1 MPAHATAAQLADY
14 LRTTEGQLPPDAGR
28 VLGDVG
34 ALIDERAPD
43 ATAAAKRSVSLAVAA
58 RVLSN
63 PQGIVQRQI
72 GPHYTERYDQA
83 TARSPMALF
92 SADLALLG
100 VSSDENYLDRREQ
113 RRAGAAFSHQS
124 RLPSARGATR
134 DVERRW

>member
-1 MPAHATAAQLADY
+1 MPAYATAAQLADY
-14 LRTTEGQLPPDAGR
+14 LRTTEGQLPADAGR
-28 VLGDVG
+28 VLSDV
-34 ALIDERAPD
+34 AAVIDERAPD
-43 ATAAAKRSVSLAVAA
+43 ASAAAKRSVSLAVAA

-92 SADLALLG
+92 PADLALLG
-100 VSSDENYLDRREQ
+100 VQTADEAAAA
-113 RRAGAAFSHQS
+113 AGFTGSIGMRPPAL
-124 RLPSARGATR
+124 RSAHAR